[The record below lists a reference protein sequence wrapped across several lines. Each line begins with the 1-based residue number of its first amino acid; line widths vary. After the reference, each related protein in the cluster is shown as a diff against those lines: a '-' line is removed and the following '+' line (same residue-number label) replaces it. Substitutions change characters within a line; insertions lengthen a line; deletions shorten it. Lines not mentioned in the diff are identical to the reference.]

1 MNDYYLRAVDK
12 AELESA
18 LEDSGM
24 VSEFGI
30 IAPDGDSIHVIGTI
44 YRETGNTLTDSEG
57 MECPEQEAI
66 PGYHANYRGRS
77 LPTELERFEIMT
89 PDSPAVV
96 WAS

>member
-1 MNDYYLRAVDK
+1 MNDYYLRAGDK
-12 AELESA
+12 ATFESA
-18 LEDSGM
+18 LTDAGM
-24 VSEFGI
+24 LTDHGV
-30 IAPDGDSIHVIGTI
+30 IAPDGDSIHIIGII
-44 YRETGNTLTDSEG
+44 YRKTGNTLTDSEG